1 MTFYEQPFY
10 DDDVIM
16 TSQGR
21 FQIFLTP
28 PVHVPY
34 FNLSTL
40 KVSKLYLKKC
50 RSRPLHQFVGYITI
64 YHYLSLSISRKTLR
78 VARSTTIQ
86 SQGGGHFIVGLQDIR
101 VCTYYLY
108 YVYRLDECMI
118 WSISVLL
125 YVFSA
130 YNVLTFGSK
139 HYNVLLRHSTC

>member
-50 RSRPLHQFVGYITI
+50 RSRPVHQFVGYIYH
-64 YHYLSLSISRKTLR
+64 YHYLSLSIVLCYSNMIVWPGKVSSAGNYWCIFSFVTG
-78 VARSTTIQ
+78 VNPGPCQGPNIQ
-86 SQGGGHFIVGLQDIR
+86 HMDFL
-101 VCTYYLY
+101 C
-108 YVYRLDECMI
+108 
-118 WSISVLL
+118 
-125 YVFSA
+125 
-130 YNVLTFGSK
+130 
-139 HYNVLLRHSTC
+139 